1 MTLERQDN
9 IKILSKIKSLL
20 GKKRTLEVHGNNSS
34 GINFE
39 QIQELS
45 VQESDDMM
53 GDQLF
58 CHPSVS
64 ELESNLHKG

>member
-1 MTLERQDN
+1 MTLVQQDN
-9 IKILSKIKSLL
+9 IKILDKIKSLL
-20 GKKRTLEVHGNNSS
+20 GKKRTLEANGNNSS

-39 QIQELS
+39 QIQLS
-45 VQESDDMM
+45 LVEVSDNMM

-64 ELESNLHKG
+64 ELESNLDKE